1 MCAGWVLAQLSWV
14 LRDLRADFQAWP
26 LSGHLKPHGGNEQKL
41 NFDVVGETKVDLNNF
56 RSRMGVRMKIIWV
69 CHR

>member
-1 MCAGWVLAQLSWV
+1 MRYQLCPHEMHREPVKQCDKHYGQLST
-14 LRDLRADFQAWP
+14 
-26 LSGHLKPHGGNEQKL
+26 HGGNEQKL